1 MPQMVSIQ
9 PVVPQAPPTGSQ
21 GNKEQSQ
28 FSPHLEN
35 AISSKKSQ
43 QQAAKDESNTNTSSS
58 NENDLSTAENTESP
72 NAPMSEAGDTATAE
86 LGNHSDQTYLT
97 SFPRFQQN
105 DSSAHLPKIDS
116 SAHLPKIDSS
126 AHLLKIDPSAHLPK
140 IDSSAHLLKNTP
152 TTENTTGKIPSPYTM
167 DLDLATSLTEPTA
180 LNTIRPAASGKQD
193 ALINQLQQIIDN
205 ANEVGSVSITRTD
218 NHTAPNSLRGNIH
231 GDINAALA
239 VSAASVSADL
249 ESVTV
254 PTTSETAELSIKGLF
269 VDVDGVGKSSGKP
282 AQPLTG
288 MRQDMQ
294 HQYYNAKLNT
304 KNLAQNNQNPQD
316 NHQGDDLFQ
325 QTMSS
330 GLQSSSLGATD
341 QTNTFS
347 QVSSTMIQNS
357 TVQPATESPK
367 LIILPSGTIVQ
378 EEEVIRQL
386 TERFHISS
394 KNMDS
399 KINIKLHPAE
409 LGELKIDLTV
419 KEGSIRAN
427 IVAQSQ
433 QTLEILEKN
442 IPKLKALLE
451 SQGFSIDQI
460 SVTAESDSV
469 NDFDLFDRQLF
480 SKNDYTPKNQ
490 KGRREGEAIFTLE
503 ENINAAPE
511 SNTGVNVKI

>member
-1 MPQMVSIQ
+1 MPQMVSVQ
-9 PVVPQAPPTGSQ
+9 PVVPQAPPTGSH
-21 GNKEQSQ
+21 GSKEQSQ

-43 QQAAKDESNTNTSSS
+43 QQAAKDDSNNTSSS
-58 NENDLSTAENTESP
+58 TAENPESA

-86 LGNHSDQTYLT
+86 AENHTDQTYLS
-97 SFPRFQQN
+97 SFSKFQQN
-105 DSSAHLPKIDS
+105 NSSAYPT
-116 SAHLPKIDSS
+116 AVT
-126 AHLLKIDPSAHLPK
+126 PSRKMPG
-140 IDSSAHLLKNTP
+140 S
-152 TTENTTGKIPSPYTM
+152 YTM
-167 DLDLATSLTEPTA
+167 ELDLPSSLTEPTT
-180 LNTIRPAASGKQD
+180 LNTIRTTGSGKQD

-205 ANEVGSVSITRTD
+205 ANEVGTVSITRTD
-218 NHTAPNSLRGNIH
+218 NRTSPNSLRGNIH

-239 VSAASVSADL
+239 TSAASVTTAS

-269 VDVDGVGKSSGKP
+269 VDMDGVGKGSGKS
-282 AQPLTG
+282 AQHLTG
-288 MRQDMQ
+288 LRHDLQQ
-294 HQYYNAKLNT
+294 QYYNAKMST
-304 KNLAQNNQNPQD
+304 QNLAQNNQNSQD

-330 GLQSSSLGATD
+330 GLQSSSIVATD

-347 QVSSTMIQNS
+347 QVSAMIQD
-357 TVQPATESPK
+357 TTAQPATEAAKP
-367 LIILPSGTIVQ
+367 IILPSGTIVQ

-451 SQGFSIDQI
+451 NQGFSIDQI
-460 SVTAESDSV
+460 SVTAESESV
-469 NDFDLFDRQLF
+469 NDFNLFDQQLF
-480 SKNDYTPKNQ
+480 SGNDYTPKNQ
-490 KGRREGEAIFTLE
+490 KSRNEGEAIFTLE

-511 SNTGVNVKI
+511 PNTGVNVKI

>member
-9 PVVPQAPPTGSQ
+9 PVVPQAPPTGSH
-21 GNKEQSQ
+21 GSKEQSR

-43 QQAAKDESNTNTSSS
+43 QQAAKDESNNNTSSS
-58 NENDLSTAENTESP
+58 TENDLSTAENKESP
-72 NAPMSEAGDTATAE
+72 NVLMSEAGDTATAE
-86 LGNHSDQTYLT
+86 LENHSDQTYI
-97 SFPRFQQN
+97 SFSKFQQN
-105 DSSAHLPKIDS
+105 DP
-116 SAHLPKIDSS
+116 S
-126 AHLLKIDPSAHLPK
+126 AHLLKIDPSAHLQ
-140 IDSSAHLLKNTP
+140 KNIP
-152 TTENTTGKIPSPYTM
+152 TAENNSEKMPSMHTM
-167 DLDLATSLTEPTA
+167 DLELASSLTEPTA

-193 ALINQLQQIIDN
+193 ALITQLQQIIDN
-205 ANEVGSVSITRTD
+205 ANEVGSVSITRSD
-218 NHTAPNSLRGNIH
+218 NHASPNSLRGNIH

-239 VSAASVSADL
+239 ASVSVSADS
-249 ESVTV
+249 EPVAV
-254 PTTSETAELSIKGLF
+254 PTTIETAELSTKGLF
-269 VDVDGVGKSSGKP
+269 VDVDGAGKANGKP
-282 AQPLTG
+282 AQHLTG
-288 MRQDMQ
+288 LRYDIQQ
-294 HQYYNAKLNT
+294 QYYNAKMNT
-304 KNLAQNNQNPQD
+304 QNLAQNNQNPQD
-316 NHQGDDLFQ
+316 NHQGDVFQ

-330 GLQSSSLGATD
+330 CGLQSGSLGATD

-347 QVSSTMIQNS
+347 QVSAMIQDTPS
-357 TVQPATESPK
+357 AQPATESAKPVT
-367 LIILPSGTIVQ
+367 LPSGTIVQ

-386 TERFHISS
+386 TERFQISS

-451 SQGFSIDQI
+451 NQGFSIDQI
-460 SVTAESDSV
+460 SVTAESESV

-480 SKNDYTPKNQ
+480 SQNDYTPKNQ
-490 KGRREGEAIFTLE
+490 KGRREGEAIFTIE
-503 ENINAAPE
+503 DNINAAPE

>member
-9 PVVPQAPPTGSQ
+9 PVVPQAPPTGSH
-21 GNKEQSQ
+21 GSKEQSQ

-43 QQAAKDESNTNTSSS
+43 QHTAKDESNNNTSSS
-58 NENDLSTAENTESP
+58 AEKDLSTAEKQESP
-72 NAPMSEAGDTATAE
+72 DTPISEVGDTAIE
-86 LGNHSDQTYLT
+86 GPENQSDQTFIT
-97 SFPRFQQN
+97 SFSRFQQN
-105 DSSAHLPKIDS
+105 NSSAHLPKNIL
-116 SAHLPKIDSS
+116 A
-126 AHLLKIDPSAHLPK
+126 
-140 IDSSAHLLKNTP
+140 
-152 TTENTTGKIPSPYTM
+152 TENTSGKMPGSYIM
-167 DLDLATSLTEPTA
+167 DLELPSSLTEPTA
-180 LNTIRPAASGKQD
+180 LNTLKPAASGKQD

-218 NHTAPNSLRGNIH
+218 TPSSPNALRDNIH
-231 GDINAALA
+231 GNINAAF
-239 VSAASVSADL
+239 AASVSADS
-249 ESVTV
+249 ESVIV

-269 VDVDGVGKSSGKP
+269 VDVDGVGKSSGKSG
-282 AQPLTG
+282 QQLTG
-288 MRQDMQ
+288 IRHDIQQ
-294 HQYYNAKLNT
+294 QYYNAKMNT
-304 KNLAQNNQNPQD
+304 QNLAQNNQNPQD

-330 GLQSSSLGATD
+330 GLQSSSIGPTD
-341 QTNTFS
+341 QTSTFS
-347 QVSSTMIQNS
+347 QVSAMVQDT
-357 TVQPATESPK
+357 TAQPATETAKPV
-367 LIILPSGTIVQ
+367 ILPSGTIVQ

-386 TERFHISS
+386 TERFQISS

-433 QTLEILEKN
+433 QTIEILEKN

-451 SQGFSIDQI
+451 NQGFSIDQI

-469 NDFDLFDRQLF
+469 SDFDLFDRQLF
-480 SKNDYTPKNQ
+480 SQNEYTPKNH
-490 KGRREGEAIFTLE
+490 KSRKEGEAIFTLDD
-503 ENINAAPE
+503 NINAAPE

>member
-43 QQAAKDESNTNTSSS
+43 QQAAKDQSNTNTSSS
-58 NENDLSTAENTESP
+58 TEADLSTAENPESP

-105 DSSAHLPKIDS
+105 DSSTHLPKIDS
-116 SAHLPKIDSS
+116 SAHLPKNI
-126 AHLLKIDPSAHLPK
+126 
-140 IDSSAHLLKNTP
+140 P
-152 TTENTTGKIPSPYTM
+152 TTENTSGKMPSPYIM
-167 DLDLATSLTEPTA
+167 DLELASSLTEPTT

-239 VSAASVSADL
+239 AAVSADS
-249 ESVTV
+249 EFVTV
-254 PTTSETAELSIKGLF
+254 PATIETAELSSKGLF
-269 VDVDGVGKSSGKP
+269 VDVDGAGKATGKP
-282 AQPLTG
+282 AQHLTG
-288 MRQDMQ
+288 IRYDIQQ
-294 HQYYNAKLNT
+294 QYYNAKMST
-304 KNLAQNNQNPQD
+304 QNLAQNNQNPQD
-316 NHQGDDLFQ
+316 NHQGEDLFQ

-330 GLQSSSLGATD
+330 GLQSGSLGATD

-347 QVSSTMIQNS
+347 QVSAMIQD
-357 TVQPATESPK
+357 TTAQPATESAKPV
-367 LIILPSGTIVQ
+367 ILPSGTIVQ

-386 TERFHISS
+386 TERFQISG

-451 SQGFSIDQI
+451 NQGFSIDQI

-469 NDFDLFDRQLF
+469 NDFNLFDQQLF
-480 SKNDYTPKNQ
+480 SGNDYTPKNQ
-490 KGRREGEAIFTLE
+490 KSRREGEAIFTLE
-503 ENINAAPE
+503 DNINSAPE

>member
-1 MPQMVSIQ
+1 MVSIQ
-9 PVVPQAPPTGSQ
+9 PVVPQAPPTGSRSS
-21 GNKEQSQ
+21 KEQSQ

-43 QQAAKDESNTNTSSS
+43 QQAAKDESNNKTSSS
-58 NENDLSTAENTESP
+58 PEKDLSTADSPESS
-72 NAPMSEAGDTATAE
+72 NASMADAGDTATE
-86 LGNHSDQTYLT
+86 GLENESDQTFLS
-97 SFPRFQQN
+97 SFSKFQQN
-105 DSSAHLPKIDS
+105 DSPA
-116 SAHLPKIDSS
+116 
-126 AHLLKIDPSAHLPK
+126 
-140 IDSSAHLLKNTP
+140 LLKNTP
-152 TTENTTGKIPSPYTM
+152 TAANIPDKISGSSIDFELP
-167 DLDLATSLTEPTA
+167 LTEPTA
-180 LNTIRPAASGKQD
+180 LNTIRPGASGKQD

-218 NHTAPNSLRGNIH
+218 NRTSPNPLRGNIH

-239 VSAASVSADL
+239 ASVSADS
-249 ESVTV
+249 ESVII
-254 PTTSETAELSIKGLF
+254 PSTSETAELSTKGLF
-269 VDVDGVGKSSGKP
+269 VDMESAGKATGKS
-282 AQPLTG
+282 AQHLTG
-288 MRQDMQ
+288 IRHDLQQ
-294 HQYYNAKLNT
+294 QYYNAKMST
-304 KNLAQNNQNPQD
+304 QNLAQNNQNPQE

-330 GLQSSSLGATD
+330 GLQSGSLGATD

-347 QVSSTMIQNS
+347 QVSAMVQDTTS
-357 TVQPATESPK
+357 QPATEAAKPV
-367 LIILPSGTIVQ
+367 ILPSGTIVQ

-451 SQGFSIDQI
+451 NQGFSIDQI
-460 SVTAESDSV
+460 SVTAESESV
-469 NDFDLFDRQLF
+469 NDFNLFDQQLF
-480 SKNDYTPKNQ
+480 SQNEYTPKNQ
-490 KGRREGEAIFTLE
+490 QSRREGEAIFTLE
-503 ENINAAPE
+503 NIINAAPE
-511 SNTGVNVKI
+511 SNTGVNLKI

>member
-9 PVVPQAPPTGSQ
+9 PVVPQAPPTGSH
-21 GNKEQSQ
+21 GSKEQSR

-43 QQAAKDESNTNTSSS
+43 QQATKDESNNNTSPSTEKNLSTEGNSPSS
-58 NENDLSTAENTESP
+58 KAQMSETGESATAENLENDSEQTALPSFSRFQQTDSSANLTKNVSTAENII
-72 NAPMSEAGDTATAE
+72 AK
-86 LGNHSDQTYLT
+86 
-97 SFPRFQQN
+97 
-105 DSSAHLPKIDS
+105 DSLANTF
-116 SAHLPKIDSS
+116 
-126 AHLLKIDPSAHLPK
+126 
-140 IDSSAHLLKNTP
+140 KNLSIA
-152 TTENTTGKIPSPYTM
+152 ENTMVKTSGFHAIEVELPPS
-167 DLDLATSLTEPTA
+167 LSEPTA

-205 ANEVGSVSITRTD
+205 ANEVGSVSITRTG
-218 NHTAPNSLRGNIH
+218 NTPPPNSLRGNIH

-239 VSAASVSADL
+239 ASVSADS
-249 ESVTV
+249 ESTTV
-254 PTTSETAELSIKGLF
+254 PTTSETAALSIKGLF
-269 VDVDGVGKSSGKP
+269 VDVDGAGKSSGKP
-282 AQPLTG
+282 AQHLTG
-288 MRQDMQ
+288 TRHDIQQ
-294 HQYYNAKLNT
+294 QYYNAKMST
-304 KNLAQNNQNPQD
+304 QNLAQNNQNSQD

-347 QVSSTMIQNS
+347 QVSSAMIQNA
-357 TVQPATESPK
+357 TAQPATESTQP
-367 LIILPSGTIVQ
+367 IILPSGTLVQ
-378 EEEVIRQL
+378 EEEIMRQL
-386 TERFHISS
+386 TERFQISS

-451 SQGFSIDQI
+451 NQGFSIDQI
-460 SVTAESDSV
+460 SVTAQSDSV

-480 SKNDYTPKNQ
+480 SKNDNTPKNQ
-490 KGRREGEAIFTLE
+490 KSRREAEAIFTLE
-503 ENINAAPE
+503 DNINTAPE
-511 SNTGVNVKI
+511 LNTGVNVKV

>member
-9 PVVPQAPPTGSQ
+9 PVVPQAPPTGSH
-21 GNKEQSQ
+21 GSKEQSQ

-43 QQAAKDESNTNTSSS
+43 QQTAKDESNNNTSSS
-58 NENDLSTAENTESP
+58 TAETPDSA
-72 NAPMSEAGDTATAE
+72 NAPMSETGDSAIADAE
-86 LGNHSDQTYLT
+86 NHSDQTYLT
-97 SFPRFQQN
+97 SFSRVQQN
-105 DSSAHLPKIDS
+105 SSSAHLQ
-116 SAHLPKIDSS
+116 
-126 AHLLKIDPSAHLPK
+126 
-140 IDSSAHLLKNTP
+140 KNIITA
-152 TTENTTGKIPSPYTM
+152 ENTSGKMPGSYTM
-167 DLDLATSLTEPTA
+167 ELELPSSLTERTA
-180 LNTIRPAASGKQD
+180 LSNIRPAGKQD

-218 NHTAPNSLRGNIH
+218 NRTSPNSLRGNIH

-239 VSAASVSADL
+239 ASVSAGS
-249 ESVTV
+249 ETVTV
-254 PTTSETAELSIKGLF
+254 PTASETAELSIKGLF
-269 VDVDGVGKSSGKP
+269 VDMDGVGKSSGKP
-282 AQPLTG
+282 AQHLTG
-288 MRQDMQ
+288 IRADIQQ
-294 HQYYNAKLNT
+294 QYYNAKMST
-304 KNLAQNNQNPQD
+304 QNLAQNNQNSQD

-325 QTMSS
+325 QTMTS
-330 GLQSSSLGATD
+330 GIQSGSLGATD

-347 QVSSTMIQNS
+347 QVSAMIQD
-357 TVQPATESPK
+357 TTAQPATESAKP
-367 LIILPSGTIVQ
+367 IILPSGTIVQ

-386 TERFHISS
+386 TERFQITS
-394 KNMDS
+394 KNMDT

-433 QTLEILEKN
+433 QALEILEKN

-451 SQGFSIDQI
+451 NQGFSIDQI

-480 SKNDYTPKNQ
+480 NKNDYTPKSQ
-490 KGRREGEAIFTLE
+490 KSHREGEAIFTLE
-503 ENINAAPE
+503 ENINTAPV
-511 SNTGVNVKI
+511 SNNGVNVKI